1 MQMNRQFRTDRPEP
15 AFQPGNADSAIA
27 ATDLTRCFGNVRAV
41 DGLCLHVPRD
51 SIYAFLGP
59 NGAGKTT
66 TIRMLLRLTRPDR
79 GEIRIFEQAVDHRNR
94 RAILRRIGSL
104 VEEPS
109 LYPHLTGYEN
119 LQITQELVSLDRTSI
134 DRALRIV
141 RLEND
146 AQRLVRTYSQGM
158 RQRLG
163 VALALLA
170 EPELLILDE
179 PTNGLDPAG
188 MIEMREMI
196 RRMPGEH
203 GITVFLSSHLLGEV
217 EQMATHVG
225 IIGRGRLLFEGTLGS
240 LQNRSRHRV
249 LIETDSPAIAC
260 EILAQAGW
268 TPQDVGDS
276 GLTVHLPDRQSIA
289 HAVAALGSA
298 GCSLYQIRSEQPSL
312 EDLFLDLTRE
322 TGLGFPSSQEVFD
335 E

>member
-1 MQMNRQFRTDRPEP
+1 M
-15 AFQPGNADSAIA
+15 
-27 ATDLTRCFGNVRAV
+27 RAV
-41 DGLCLHVPRD
+41 DDLSLHIPRG

-66 TIRMLLRLTRPDR
+66 TIRMLLGLTRPDR
-79 GEIRIFEQAVDHRNR
+79 GEIRIFDQAVDHRNR

-119 LQITQELVSLDRTSI
+119 LQVAQELVSLDESRI
-134 DRALRIV
+134 GRVLRIV

-146 AQRLVRTYSQGM
+146 AQRLVKTYSQGM

-225 IIGRGRLLFEGTLGS
+225 IIGRGRLLFEGTLES
-240 LQNRSRHRV
+240 LQNLSRHHV
-249 LIETDSPAIAC
+249 LIETDSPAIAS
-260 EILAQAGW
+260 EILSQAGW
-268 TPQDVGDS
+268 TPEDVGDS
-276 GLTVHLPDRQSIA
+276 GLKVQLPDRQSIA
-289 HAVAALGSA
+289 HAVAALVPRDAASTRSDRN
-298 GCSLYQIRSEQPSL
+298 SLPWRIFFSI
-312 EDLFLDLTRE
+312 
-322 TGLGFPSSQEVFD
+322 
-335 E
+335 